1 MHYFRLEVT
10 AFDNPTDRSNSLSE
24 STELIVNLIGP
35 EDGIVLVIDGTNS
48 TEMELKRAKLQTILV
63 NLTDFIVVIDHM
75 VPRMVR

>member
-1 MHYFRLEVT
+1 MEVT
-10 AFDNPTDRSNSLSE
+10 AFDNPTDPSNSLSE